1 MQVVAFNGKPVK
13 NLKSLANM
21 VENFDDEFLKF
32 DLEYDQVLSLS
43 LSLSLSHT
51 HTHTPHTHTH
61 RGSVCLCVLTFASR
75 LFILVLSGTDIYIY
89 TCTLVQIV
97 VLRTKTAK
105 EATVDILTTHG
116 IPSAISDDLK
126 P

>member
-1 MQVVAFNGKPVK
+1 
-13 NLKSLANM
+13 
-21 VENFDDEFLKF
+21 
-32 DLEYDQVLSLS
+32 
-43 LSLSLSHT
+43 
-51 HTHTPHTHTH
+51 
-61 RGSVCLCVLTFASR
+61 
-75 LFILVLSGTDIYIY
+75 
-89 TCTLVQIV
+89 VQIV

>member
-43 LSLSLSHT
+43 LSHT
-51 HTHTPHTHTH
+51 HTRARARAH
-61 RGSVCLCVLTFASR
+61 RGSLGLCVPTFASR
-75 LFILVLSGTDIYIY
+75 LFILVLSGTDFY